1 MRSLNDIY
9 EVTWRIDNENDDF
22 TLLSFFEASDPI
34 SFDEAIKERG
44 WRKATNE
51 EIQAINRNDTW
62 DRISLPKGHKAISVK
77 RSPTKKRVAVP

>member
-22 TLLSFFEASDPI
+22 TLFSFFEDSDPI

-51 EIQAINRNDTW
+51 EIQVINRNDDTW
-62 DRISLPKGHKAISVK
+62 DRTSLPKRTQSY
-77 RSPTKKRVAVP
+77 